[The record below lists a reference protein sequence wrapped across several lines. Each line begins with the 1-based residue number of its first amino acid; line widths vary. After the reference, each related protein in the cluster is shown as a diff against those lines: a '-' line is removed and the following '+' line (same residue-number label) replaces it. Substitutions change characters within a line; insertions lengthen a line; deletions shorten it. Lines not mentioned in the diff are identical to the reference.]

1 MIPKDVLVIIPAYNE
16 GARIVSVIEDLKR
29 EEFNTI
35 LVVDDGSKDNTGN
48 LARGLGC
55 IVLTHLINMGYG
67 AGLRTGF
74 DFALSYGFNTVITFD
89 ADGQMLAKDAIRLY
103 KKSEEG
109 FDYVYGSRNFNVKC
123 VPLLRKIVVFFAD
136 VLTAFLSGKYIED
149 TQSGLRCIK
158 TKLLRRF
165 KLQSRGF
172 SIPSE
177 LVVEAVRNGVIP
189 KSIIINAVYTADS
202 LEKGQKNLDCFRV
215 VKELLS

>member
-1 MIPKDVLVIIPAYNE
+1 MIPKDVLVVMPAYNE
-16 GARIVSVIEDLKR
+16 EARIASVIEDLKR
-29 EEFNTI
+29 EEFNNI
-35 LVVDDGSKDNTGN
+35 LVVDDGSTDDTGN
-48 LARGLGC
+48 LAREFGC
-55 IVLTHLINMGYG
+55 VVLTHLVNLGYG

-74 DFALSYGFNTVITFD
+74 DFALSRGYDTVITFD

-109 FDYVYGSRNFNVKC
+109 FDYVYGYRNFNVRG

-136 VLTAFLSGKYIED
+136 ILTALLSGKYIKD

-158 TKLLRRF
+158 TRLLRRF
-165 KLQSRGF
+165 RLQSRGF
-172 SIPSE
+172 SISSE

-189 KSIIINAVYTADS
+189 KSVTIDAVYTKDS

-215 VKELLS
+215 AKELLS